1 MKEELE
7 KTERTEEIQAII
19 DRMPDKF
26 GFWIT
31 AFVLLLVAALGVFG
45 WMIRYPDIVT
55 GQIIINTNNSPVK
68 LIANTSGKLSL
79 TEFHSQ
85 DDVKEGEYLATIQNN
100 ASLHDIQKVYRLI
113 QNFKINEKANPQHFP
128 KDVAIGELNTTYFA
142 FINAYDQFTN
152 YHKENP
158 LAKQEEILQQTLEEQ
173 QKIIRITT
181 QKLDMSKEN
190 LRLINRSYNRDSI
203 LFSKKVLTEA
213 ELDKSKMN
221 VLNVKDIYHNMLN
234 DIEININHIQE
245 TINKMQ
251 QVGVQKNEKEKQVLL
266 DLVSAYTA
274 LADNFKIWEQKY
286 VFKSPINGKLQFL
299 KFWTN
304 DQFIQ
309 AGEPVF
315 TIVPVQSKIVG
326 QMTLPAFG
334 AGKVKLGQEVIIKLE
349 DYPYTEYGTIKGKI
363 LSISITTNTLKTER
377 GDIAAYLITVDLPEQ
392 LKTNYGSSLDFK
404 FEIKG
409 QGEIITKDRR
419 LIERLFDNL
428 KYAVNK

>member
-1 MKEELE
+1 MKEQVE

-19 DRMPDKF
+19 DRMPNKF
-26 GFWIT
+26 GLWIST
-31 AFVLLLVAALGVFG
+31 FVILLVLALGLFG
-45 WMIRYPDIVT
+45 WIIRYPDLVT
-55 GQIIINTNNSPVK
+55 GQIVINTNNAPVK
-68 LIANTSGKLSL
+68 LIASTSGKLSL
-79 TEFHSQ
+79 TVLESQ
-85 DDVKEGEYLATIQNN
+85 DDVREEEYLAVIQNN
-100 ASLHDIQKVYRLI
+100 SKLEDVKNIYRIIQD
-113 QNFKINEKANPQHFP
+113 FKIDRSVESQQFP
-128 KDVAIGELNTTYFA
+128 KNVSLGELNTTYFT
-142 FINAYDQFTN
+142 FVNAYEQFTN
-152 YHKENP
+152 YHKGNL

-173 QKIIRITT
+173 QKIIQIST

-234 DIEININHIQE
+234 DIAININQIQE
-245 TINKMQ
+245 TSNKMQ
-251 QVGVQKNEKEKQVLL
+251 QLGVQKNEKEKQVLL
-266 DLVSAYTA
+266 DLISAYTA
-274 LADNFKIWEQKY
+274 LADNFKVWEQKY
-286 VFKSPINGKLQFL
+286 VFKSPIKGKLQFL

-315 TIVPVQSKIVG
+315 TIVPVKSKIVG

-334 AGKVKLGQEVIIKLE
+334 AGKVKPGQEVIIKLE
-349 DYPYTEYGTIKGKI
+349 DYPYTEYGTVTGKI
-363 LSISITTNTLKTER
+363 SSISLTTNTFKTER
-377 GDIAAYLITVDLPEQ
+377 GDIAAYMVTVDLPEE
-392 LKTNYGSSLDFK
+392 LKTNYGSKLDFK

-409 QGEIITKDRR
+409 QAEIITKDRR

-428 KYAVNK
+428 KYAVKK

>member
-1 MKEELE
+1 MKEQVE

-26 GFWIT
+26 GLWIT
-31 AFVLLLVAALGVFG
+31 TFVILLVLALGLFG
-45 WMIRYPDIVT
+45 WIIRYPDIVT
-55 GQIIINTNNSPVK
+55 GQIVINTNNASVK
-68 LIANTSGKLSL
+68 LIASTSGKLSL
-79 TEFHSQ
+79 TVLKSQ
-85 DDVKEGEYLATIQNN
+85 DDVREEEYLATIQNN
-100 ASLHDIQKVYRLI
+100 ANLEDVKNVYRII
-113 QNFKINEKANPQHFP
+113 QDFKINTSVRPQSFP
-128 KDVAIGELNTTYFA
+128 KNVSLGELNTTYFT
-142 FINAYDQFTN
+142 FVNAYEQFIN
-152 YHKENP
+152 YHKGNL

-173 QKIIRITT
+173 QKIIRIST

-234 DIEININHIQE
+234 DIAININQIQE
-245 TINKMQ
+245 TSNKMQ
-251 QVGVQKNEKEKQVLL
+251 QLGVQKNEKEKQVLL
-266 DLVSAYTA
+266 DLISAYTA
-274 LADNFKIWEQKY
+274 LADNFKVWEQKY

-315 TIVPVQSKIVG
+315 TVVPVKSKIVG
-326 QMTLPAFG
+326 QMTLPAYG
-334 AGKVKLGQEVIIKLE
+334 AGKVKPGQEVIIKLE
-349 DYPYTEYGTIKGKI
+349 DYPYTEYGTITGRI
-363 LSISITTNTLKTER
+363 ASISLTANTFKTEGR
-377 GDIAAYLITVDLPEQ
+377 DIAAYMVTVDLPEE
-392 LKTNYGSSLDFK
+392 LKTNYGSKLDFK

-409 QGEIITKDRR
+409 QAEIITKDRR